1 MNPTEKMAK
10 YAADLKYE
18 DIPDK
23 VLGTVKALIL
33 DYVSCAFGGM
43 QTESGRIAAEFAREF
58 AERGRCT
65 VIGFGYPSAPYNAA
79 FANAI
84 MAHST
89 EMDDTDVLAYFHTG
103 PEVVSSALA
112 AAEWVKASG
121 KEFLVGITV
130 GSEIL
135 NRISEATNPSLR
147 NRGFHTTPTC
157 GVFGAG
163 AAAGR
168 IMGFDEMKMVSVLGL
183 SGAQASGLMEMYG
196 PSMAKRFNPGPPA
209 RNGVTAALFVERG
222 FTGAETI
229 LEGQRGF
236 CRAFSDQ
243 VVLERLTDNL
253 GKDFR
258 LPIEYKP
265 YACARPIHNA
275 IDCALQIRERY
286 SPDPN
291 QIASLLV
298 KRHPEWGTRYH
309 YIREPRTFHEAQ
321 MSLPFSVAV
330 ALVVGKA
337 FVDQYSDENLKNPVI
352 MRLARITEIEDDPSL
367 PRGVSCHMVVKMT
380 DGKSMEVQVD
390 YPKGSL
396 QNPMSEAER
405 YAKFEGL
412 SHKILKDEQR
422 KAIVEKISSL
432 EKVKA
437 IGEFASLLVQR
448 SS

>member
-1 MNPTEKMAK
+1 MNHTEIMAE
-10 YAADLKYE
+10 YAANLRYE
-18 DIPDK
+18 DIPGQ

-33 DYVSCAFGGM
+33 DYLSCAYGGM
-43 QTESGRIAAEFAREF
+43 QTESGRIAAQFAREF
-58 AERGRCT
+58 AEKGTCT
-65 VIGFGYPSAPYNAA
+65 VVGFGYQSAPYNAA

-112 AAEWVKASG
+112 AAEWVHANG
-121 KEFLVGITV
+121 KQFLTGITA

-168 IMGFDEMKMVSVLGL
+168 IMGFDQKRMVSVLGL

-196 PSMAKRFNPGPPA
+196 PSMAKRFNPGPAA

-229 LEGQRGF
+229 LEGERGF
-236 CRAFSDQ
+236 CKAFSDKQ
-243 VVLERLTDNL
+243 DLKRLTDNL

-258 LPIEYKP
+258 LPIEFKP

-275 IDCALQIRERY
+275 IDCALLMREKH
-286 SPDPN
+286 SPDTKK
-291 QIASLLV
+291 IASLLV

-309 YIREPRTFHEAQ
+309 NIKQPRTFHEAQ

-330 ALVVGKA
+330 ALVIGKA
-337 FVDQYSDENLKNPVI
+337 FVDQYSDENLKNPEI
-352 MRLARITEIEDDPSL
+352 MRLASLTEIEDDPSL
-367 PRGVSCHMVVKMT
+367 PRGVSCHMIMT
-380 DGKSMEVQVD
+380 MADGKRMDVQVD
-390 YPKGSL
+390 YPKGSM
-396 QNPMSEAER
+396 QNPMSEADH

-412 SHKILKDEQR
+412 SRKVLNDRQR
-422 KAIVEKISSL
+422 KALVERVLTL
-432 EKVKA
+432 EEAKEIK
-437 IGEFASLLVQR
+437 EFTSLLAPH
-448 SS
+448 